1 MAISLSFICIYF
13 IFGCFGSSLLPADLS
28 QVVASGG
35 SSLVAVFG
43 LLIVVVS
50 LVTEHQ
56 L

>member
-13 IFGCFGSSLLPADLS
+13 ICGCFGSSLLPADLS

-43 LLIVVVS
+43 LLSVVVS